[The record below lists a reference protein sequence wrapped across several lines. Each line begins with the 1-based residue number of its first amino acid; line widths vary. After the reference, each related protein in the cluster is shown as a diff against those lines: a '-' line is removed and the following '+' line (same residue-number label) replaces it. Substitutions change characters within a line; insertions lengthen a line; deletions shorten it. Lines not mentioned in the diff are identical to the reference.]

1 MTLTA
6 RAFWVREPGQ
16 GEIFEQEVLE
26 PGADEVRVRTL
37 FSGISRGTESL
48 VFKGQVPPSQY
59 AAMRAPFQE
68 GDFPGPVKYGYASV
82 GRVEQGPVE
91 LQDQS
96 VFCLFPHQDYYVV
109 PAVAVLPLPKGLP
122 PERAILA
129 ANAET
134 AINVVWDAELGPG
147 DRVCV
152 IGGGVV
158 GCLVAWLAARIP
170 GTCVTLVDV
179 QADRAA
185 LATAFGADFALPDQA
200 PRNQDVVI
208 HTSASEAGLATALGC
223 AGNEACVVEASWY
236 GTSQPNAPFGE
247 AFHARRLTLRS
258 SQVGQLPPAR
268 RPRWDHRRRLAL
280 ALSLLNDPR
289 LDTLISGQSHF
300 DELPQ
305 VFPRLA
311 ESAGQVL
318 CHRIVYP

>member
-16 GEIFEQEVLE
+16 GEIFEQELIE
-26 PGADEVRVRTL
+26 PDASEVRVRAL
-37 FSGISRGTESL
+37 CSGISRGTEAL
-48 VFKGQVPPSQY
+48 VFQGQVPPSQY

-82 GRVEQGPVE
+82 GRVEHGPAQLQGQP
-91 LQDQS
+91 
-96 VFCLFPHQDYYVV
+96 VFCLFPHQDRYVV
-109 PAVAVLPLPKGLP
+109 PASAVLPLPDEVP
-122 PERAILA
+122 PERAVLA

-134 AINVVWDAELGPG
+134 ALNVVWDAGVGPG
-147 DRVCV
+147 DRVGV

-170 GTCVTLVDV
+170 GTRVTLVDL
-179 QADRAA
+179 QPERAA
-185 LATAFGADFALPDQA
+185 LADLLGAHFAQPAQA
-200 PRNQDVVI
+200 PEDQDVVI

-223 AGNEACVVEASWY
+223 AGTEACVVEASWY
-236 GTSQPNAPFGE
+236 GTAQPSAPFGE

-280 ALSLLNDPR
+280 ALALLDDPR
-289 LDTLISGQSHF
+289 LDTLISGQSRF

-305 VFPRLA
+305 LMPRLA
-311 ESAGQVL
+311 EGSGEVL
-318 CHRIVYP
+318 CHRIVYS

>member
-6 RAFWVREPGQ
+6 KAFWVRAPGQ
-16 GEIFEQEVLE
+16 GEIFEQELVE
-26 PGADEVRVRTL
+26 PGAAEVLVRTL

-48 VFKGQVPPSQY
+48 VFQGQVPPSQY
-59 AAMRAPFQE
+59 SAMRAPFQE

-82 GRVEQGPVE
+82 GRVTQGPAE
-91 LQDQS
+91 LRDQS
-96 VFCLFPHQDYYVV
+96 VFCLFPHQDHYVV
-109 PAVAVLPLPKGLP
+109 PASAVLRLPEGVP

-134 AINVVWDAELGPG
+134 AINVIWDARLGPG

-179 QADRAA
+179 QPDRAA
-185 LATAFGADFALPDQA
+185 LARTLGASFALPDQA
-200 PRNQDVVI
+200 PEDQDVVI

-223 AGNEACVVEASWY
+223 AGSEACVVEASWY
-236 GTSQPNAPFGE
+236 GTSRPSAPFGE

-258 SQVGQLPPAR
+258 SQVGQLPPGR

-280 ALSLLNDPR
+280 ALSLLTDPR

-305 VFPRLA
+305 VLPSLA
-311 ESAGQVL
+311 EGGGQVL